1 MQTTSSVVSLLLVC
15 MSCIMVAEWCLVV
28 GAKILKRHCKGF
40 IKGFIEY
47 TSTRKGKKGE
57 RTTKGS
63 GICGRKGV
71 EKGDKAILEPTRRSG
86 HGAW

>member
-28 GAKILKRHCKGF
+28 GAKILKSHCKGF

-47 TSTRKGKKGE
+47 TSTRKGKIVKGL
-57 RTTKGS
+57 KGR
-63 GICGRKGV
+63 IHTHT
-71 EKGDKAILEPTRRSG
+71 IM
-86 HGAW
+86 

>member
-47 TSTRKGKKGE
+47 TSTRKGKIVKE
-57 RTTKGS
+57 RAGYTHTVKRAG
-63 GICGRKGV
+63 CRNHERK
-71 EKGDKAILEPTRRSG
+71 KKAQL
-86 HGAW
+86 A

>member
-1 MQTTSSVVSLLLVC
+1 MQTTRSVVSLLLVC

-47 TSTRKGKKGE
+47 TSTRKGKIVKGFFP
-57 RTTKGS
+57 TP
-63 GICGRKGV
+63 GIY
-71 EKGDKAILEPTRRSG
+71 P
-86 HGAW
+86 

>member
-47 TSTRKGKKGE
+47 PSTRKGKIVKGL
-57 RTTKGS
+57 KGR
-63 GICGRKGV
+63 IHTHT
-71 EKGDKAILEPTRRSG
+71 IM
-86 HGAW
+86 

>member
-40 IKGFIEY
+40 IKGFIKKGTGY
-47 TSTRKGKKGE
+47 THTYSSTGYKIALERGKKNK
-57 RTTKGS
+57 R
-63 GICGRKGV
+63 IWDLR
-71 EKGDKAILEPTRRSG
+71 EKRHKKCNL
-86 HGAW
+86 

>member
-47 TSTRKGKKGE
+47 TSTRKGKIVKG
-57 RTTKGS
+57 RTHTH
-63 GICGRKGV
+63 
-71 EKGDKAILEPTRRSG
+71 TRMYI
-86 HGAW
+86 

>member
-47 TSTRKGKKGE
+47 TSTRKGKIVKGFFP
-57 RTTKGS
+57 TP
-63 GICGRKGV
+63 GIY
-71 EKGDKAILEPTRRSG
+71 P
-86 HGAW
+86 